1 MFQVWQSYLE
11 TQIKCRNFSVFFF
24 IDYRSIYKNK
34 WQLLNI
40 IICILIDI
48 SWIYWLQKHMTAIT
62 ICYLSQ
68 GLKNN
73 SIDISIKKKLV
84 SQNSLYLVI
93 PPLLWWVQR
102 EIEA

>member
-11 TQIKCRNFSVFFF
+11 TQI
-24 IDYRSIYKNK
+24 RSIYKNT

-40 IICILIDI
+40 MICIWIDI

-68 GLKNN
+68 GRKNI
-73 SIDISIKKKLV
+73 SIDISMKKKNWSHKTV
-84 SQNSLYLVI
+84 YI
-93 PPLLWWVQR
+93 W
-102 EIEA
+102 